1 MATRFL
7 HLDLSD
13 QARDFRPIALEPGVP
28 LLDRGGGSARI
39 LFRWLGGKVAEPVWE
54 GDSVD
59 FFVQDDRGGRLEEV
73 ICRPVAAEDFE
84 KLLKDELAA
93 LKNRLQKATPETPT
107 EETLKEAVEQ
117 SLAELLDDPQ
127 RTDLDCYFFRYR
139 DAQGIWRLVWC
150 WGYRRGDEET
160 APAVICTDPGCNL
173 LFVRRPGQSPR
184 CPSCAVAL
192 VARPRQRSPWK
203 RAALLALLLLL
214 IAGLLYWFFR
224 PLPPIVLP
232 DHLQMV
238 AGEIRQLHVI
248 SPEEGP
254 VAIISPD
261 SRLVEVTEANRLIAR
276 GASQLDLHVTQGR
289 RTQTIRVEVTT
300 AEFKSIAIEPAQV
313 VVPVDDSVGLRVMAE
328 VAGEA
333 PEKTVE
339 IAPDLLS
346 CPERPSPRFAE
357 LDTRSMRVRGIAP
370 TDPKSPQSLSF
381 RFGKHTGSAT
391 VDVLMPPFHLTL
403 EPKGPLEI
411 PLGQQRRMTG
421 WANYEDGRRVEVPP
435 ARLKLLGPSA
445 PGLEVYGDRIAARQS
460 NVGPIKVHAEYF
472 GQTSN
477 KVSVRSVEP
486 GDVTLQLEPDRT
498 DHLAG
503 ETGQVIVRATDS
515 DGDVELVPEMT
526 AFRSGYTDLLEI
538 DAQSGAFR
546 TLAPGEATVTVNHP
560 AAGES
565 AGLTLSIGDPDEDR
579 PVAVRIITEQD
590 QPVRFPVGARFDDFR
605 VEAEYAD
612 GFTRLVTNKATLRTA
627 QSPQEAPLAASDGE
641 LVGLRAG
648 QTTIE
653 AEFEAVRS
661 KQPLAVEVLGELDV
675 DELRIEPA
683 RITMLSGE
691 TIISD
696 VVGYKEGRNIGV
708 ISGLGA
714 IEWQSSDPAVARAG
728 GSSITGLAL
737 GTASITAAL
746 GEVIS
751 APVEV
756 HVVDT
761 LTDTLAVDPR
771 VIRIRE
777 GQSVRIGTEL
787 AVYRGDIDLSRQCD
801 VRPALPE
808 VVQYIPQT
816 HSLLGR
822 APGASAVAFTFG
834 GQLVNAMVEVLPSA
848 GAIDGEVFL
857 EPAAANLA
865 VGQALDLRA
874 YVITPDGRRIDRTDA
889 AVFSSSAP
897 GTVTILGNRPCAMA
911 PGTAEIAV
919 TLPGADKTATAYL
932 SVSDEPIT
940 GLIVEPGQINMSTGD
955 RRLLRIL
962 GRTATGLYELFPQPD
977 LQLSVGGPNPETIE
991 IVGSSEIDGLRPGH
1005 AQVVARWQDRLQA
1018 AVPVN
1023 VSDDL
1028 LVDLQ
1033 LDPGAAVIHPGQPLV
1048 YQVTGLRG
1056 GRLRVLG
1063 PEDGVKLSVTDSQ
1076 VAEAVDNQ
1084 TVLAKTPGRTV
1095 VVARLG
1101 NQQAEAG
1108 LDVTACVAAT
1118 TTGVLIDDRGWVDY
1132 YGPGAGYWGG
1142 RGHGYWVD
1150 GDRYWDGEQWMV
1162 VDDGTIGVYV
1172 PPGGEV
1178 IRVPRIWIEPAE
1190 VSLEVGKTTPRLVAV
1205 ADDAEGLSVPV
1216 SATWESLDPN
1226 LLAAD
1231 PQTPG
1236 QFVARAVGR
1245 TQVRAS
1251 YRGAEAYAD
1260 VNVSGQRFL
1269 EVIETLNGGTTDFD
1283 VTLEVLAAES
1293 EGPLEYRVYEAGQTP
1308 DENWIAAELDRA
1320 ELDGQFRR
1328 VVLRSPRM
1336 AYGSPDSFYYL
1347 IIEARDPAAE
1357 AVQQYPFSF
1366 RIRIRREIERTDP
1379 RE

>member
-7 HLDLSD
+7 HIDLSD

-28 LLDRGGGSARI
+28 LLDRSGGSAKI

-84 KLLKDELAA
+84 KLLKDELAVLRSR
-93 LKNRLQKATPETPT
+93 LKKAVPETPT
-107 EETLKEAVEQ
+107 EELLKQAVEE
-117 SLAELLDDPQ
+117 SLVALLDDPQ

-139 DAQGIWRLVWC
+139 DVQGTWRLVWC

-160 APAVICTDPGCNL
+160 APAVICTDPECNL

-192 VARPRQRSPWK
+192 VARPRKQGPWN
-203 RAALLALLLLL
+203 RVALLALLLLL

-224 PLPPIVLP
+224 PVSPIILPE
-232 DHLQMV
+232 HLQMV
-238 AGEIRQLHVI
+238 AGEIRELHVVSPEDGPVAVI
-248 SPEEGP
+248 SP
-254 VAIISPD
+254 D
-261 SRLVEVTEANRLIAR
+261 NRLIEVTEANRLIAR
-276 GASQLDLHVTQGR
+276 RAGQLDLHVTQGGR
-289 RTQTIRVEVTT
+289 VQTIRVEVAT
-300 AEFKSIAIEPAQV
+300 AQFKSIAIEPARV
-313 VVPVDDSVGLRVMAE
+313 VVAVDDSVGLRVMAQ

-346 CPERPSPRFAE
+346 CPERPSPQFAE
-357 LDTRSMRVRGIAP
+357 LDTRSMCVRGITP
-370 TDPKSPQSLSF
+370 TDPESPQSVSF

-391 VDVLMPPFHLTL
+391 VEVSMPPFELTL

-411 PLGQQRRMTG
+411 PLGQQRQMTG

-445 PGLEVYGDRIAARQS
+445 PGLKVYGDRIAALVPH
-460 NVGPIKVHAEYF
+460 VGPIEGHAEYVC
-472 GQTSN
+472 QTC
-477 KVSVRSVEP
+477 KPVSVRSVDP
-486 GDVTLQLEPDRT
+486 VAGTIRLDLDRT

-503 ETGQVIVRATDS
+503 ETGQIIVRATDP

-526 AFRSGYTDLLEI
+526 AFKTGHTDLLDI
-538 DAQSGAFR
+538 DAQGGTFR
-546 TLAPGEATVTVNHP
+546 TLAPGEATVTLTHP
-560 AAGES
+560 AASQS
-565 AGLTLSIGDPDEDR
+565 ARLTLSIGDPDEDR
-579 PVAVRIITEQD
+579 PVAVRILTDQD

-627 QSPQEAPLAASDGE
+627 QPPQEAPLAASDGE

-683 RITMLSGE
+683 AITMLAGE

-696 VVGYKEGRNIGV
+696 VVGYREGRNIGV

-714 IEWQSSDPAVARAG
+714 IEWQSNNPAVARAD
-728 GSSITGLAL
+728 GSSITGLDL
-737 GTASITAAL
+737 GTTTVTARL
-746 GEVIS
+746 GEVTS
-751 APVEV
+751 TPAEV

-761 LTDTLAVDPR
+761 LTDVLAVDPR
-771 VIRIRE
+771 VIRIRQ

-787 AVYRGDIDLSRQCD
+787 AVYRGHMDLSGQCD
-801 VRPALPE
+801 VRPALPD
-808 VVQYIPQT
+808 VVQYNPQT
-816 HSLLGR
+816 HSLLGK

-834 GQLVNAMVEVLPSA
+834 GQLVNAMVEVLPA
-848 GAIDGEVFL
+848 GGVIDGEVFL

-874 YVITPDGRRIDRTDA
+874 YVITADGRRIDWTDE
-889 AVFSSSAP
+889 AVFTSSAP
-897 GTVTILGNRPCAMA
+897 GIVEISDNRPCAMA
-911 PGTAEIAV
+911 PGTAEISV
-919 TLPGADKTATAYL
+919 SLPGTDKVAAAYL

-940 GLIVEPGQINMSTGD
+940 ELIVEPGQINMSTGD

-977 LQLSVGGPNPETIE
+977 LTLSLGGANPGAIQ
-991 IVGSSEIDGLRPGH
+991 IVGASEIDGLQPGQ

-1018 AVPVN
+1018 AVPVS

-1028 LVDLQ
+1028 LTDLQ
-1033 LDPGAAVIHPGQPLV
+1033 IDPPAAVIHPGQPLV

-1063 PEDGVKLSVTDSQ
+1063 PEDGVILSVTDSL
-1076 VAEAVDNQ
+1076 VAETVDNQ
-1084 TVLAKTPGRTV
+1084 TVLAKNPGRTV

-1108 LDVTACVAAT
+1108 LDVTAGVAAT
-1118 TTGVLIDDRGWVDY
+1118 TTGVLVDDRGWTDH

-1172 PPGGEV
+1172 PPGEV
-1178 IRVPRIWIEPAE
+1178 VRVPRLRIEPSE
-1190 VSLEVGKTTPRLVAV
+1190 VSSLEVGKATPRLVAV
-1205 ADDAEGLSVPV
+1205 ADDAEGLSIPV

-1226 LLAAD
+1226 ILAAD
-1231 PQTPG
+1231 LETPG

-1251 YRGAEAYAD
+1251 YRGAEAYAE
-1260 VNVSGQRFL
+1260 VTVRGQRFW
-1269 EVIETLNGGTTDFD
+1269 EVRETLNDRTTDFD
-1283 VTLEVLAAES
+1283 VTLEVLAAEA
-1293 EGPLEYRVYEAGQTP
+1293 EGPLEYRVYVAGQTP
-1308 DENWIAAELDRA
+1308 DEKWIAAELD
-1320 ELDGQFRR
+1320 GSVRR
-1328 VVLRSPRM
+1328 VVLRSPRID
-1336 AYGSPDSFYYL
+1336 YGPRNSFYHL

-1366 RIRIRREIERTDP
+1366 RLRAEIERTDP